1 MIHQFLEN
9 WLKFSMKSNV
19 QAHAFHALWKRWVS
33 NRCFIFLE
41 VDRVAAMAMSAF
53 VSFGEERSLTTS
65 GAIHSFPGLAMYIYL
80 LNMDFEKLE
89 TYISY
94 LGSTSIHNVFLGE
107 YAQLVSRN
115 DSTAVFC
122 RSLQRNQKDQSS
134 KIYPQHL
141 KKQGLNMLPYYSF
154 LKKSW

>member
-1 MIHQFLEN
+1 
-9 WLKFSMKSNV
+9 
-19 QAHAFHALWKRWVS
+19 
-33 NRCFIFLE
+33 
-41 VDRVAAMAMSAF
+41 MAMSAF

-65 GAIHSFPGLAMYIYL
+65 RAIHSFSGLAMYIYL
-80 LNMDFEKLE
+80 LNMDFESLR
-89 TYISY
+89 YIY
-94 LGSTSIHNVFLGE
+94 FILGFNVYSQRLGE
-107 YAQLVSRN
+107 YEQLVTGN

-122 RSLQRNQKDQSS
+122 HSLQRNQNDQSS